1 MDFFVWDKQS
11 SVLGLSANALLSSR
25 PDFKYDDVIVI
36 HVEGDKNNVV
46 MMETKD
52 GLRSLYDIDS
62 DNPDVIGFV
71 VSVILEQEK
80 PETMKHKVDE
90 FKKEA
95 KNNEPDEFDIIQS
108 YTDMLEDILNDSAY
122 TIGFDDIPLTG
133 EYKDPECTIIDLSD
147 VDENVDTKTLVV
159 ELNHVFVTESM
170 NVTDMKCMSKFN
182 STLEDLFSKKEQAMV
197 EGDDITAGLI
207 DKEINLMLD
216 EISDSCDAT
225 IKFDAKKI
233 YQYDNV
239 IMIDCENGQTFIIS
253 KDVVNSM
260 RTNSIEYE
268 KRREDSDEK
277 YRVHYKTVN
286 IVLDECFNELVY
298 MTIGDKTYTKE
309 TLSEDTIGLLTALS
323 YTDENEIYLTET
335 YETLVGI
342 LGYDIVINGLKE
354 IHELGFDLIPQHKF
368 RKLVIDKN
376 KKKYNG
382 MMRDEISYPD
392 LTKCYTSKTKFNK

>member
-286 IVLDECFNELVY
+286 IVLDECFNELV
-298 MTIGDKTYTKE
+298 E
-309 TLSEDTIGLLTALS
+309 RNNTAF
-323 YTDENEIYLTET
+323 
-335 YETLVGI
+335 
-342 LGYDIVINGLKE
+342 IVA
-354 IHELGFDLIPQHKF
+354 
-368 RKLVIDKN
+368 V
-376 KKKYNG
+376 
-382 MMRDEISYPD
+382 
-392 LTKCYTSKTKFNK
+392 